1 MAGAGDCNCSPPQ
14 PGRNEG
20 SVTTPDIMEERN
32 LEPPGCKS
40 SPVFQ
45 FISSFF
51 GLLIYLS
58 MPMNIL
64 SGSLPPALLILWQS
78 LLQSAPDKLMC
89 MFLLP
94 AVMEFNPPK

>member
-1 MAGAGDCNCSPPQ
+1 
-14 PGRNEG
+14 
-20 SVTTPDIMEERN
+20 MEERN

-51 GLLIYLS
+51 WFIDLFKYADEYFIGLFASCIV
-58 MPMNIL
+58 NIVAK
-64 SGSLPPALLILWQS
+64 SFTERSWQVNV
-78 LLQSAPDKLMC
+78 C

>member
-1 MAGAGDCNCSPPQ
+1 MAGAGDCNCSPQ
-14 PGRNEG
+14 PGKNEG
-20 SVTTPDIMEERN
+20 STPDIMEERN
-32 LEPPGCKS
+32 LEQKFTGLS
-40 SPVFQ
+40 VNFL
-45 FISSFF
+45 FFF

>member
-51 GLLIYLS
+51 WFIDLFKYGDEYFIGLFASCIV
-58 MPMNIL
+58 NIVAK
-64 SGSLPPALLILWQS
+64 SFTERS
-78 LLQSAPDKLMC
+78 
-89 MFLLP
+89 
-94 AVMEFNPPK
+94 

>member
-1 MAGAGDCNCSPPQ
+1 MAGAGDCNCSPQ
-14 PGRNEG
+14 PGKNEG
-20 SVTTPDIMEERN
+20 STPDIMEERN

-45 FISSFF
+45 LISSFFF

-64 SGSLPPALLILWQS
+64 LGSLPPALLILWQS